1 MRHGIRCN
9 LVDIANQLFFAYR
22 SLALELRVF
31 VMSLTE
37 VTKAFDVIRALK
49 EKEEVWH
56 EMMTTPTTS
65 PRYYNLA
72 QRLSPSFYNPLLPS

>member
-22 SLALELRVF
+22 SLAWELRVF

-56 EMMTTPTTS
+56 KIMTTPTTS